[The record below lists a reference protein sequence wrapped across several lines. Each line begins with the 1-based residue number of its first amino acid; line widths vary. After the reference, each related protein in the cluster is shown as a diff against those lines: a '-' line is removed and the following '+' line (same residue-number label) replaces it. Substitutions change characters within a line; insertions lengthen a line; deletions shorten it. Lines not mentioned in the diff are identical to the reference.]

1 MSAKWV
7 FALLVIVA
15 LSLLLM
21 SGSALSRPEMA
32 PRDADTGAGWVT
44 QDGDDIPDIID
55 GDGSVGD
62 DDNWD
67 KPDVDVH
74 GPSDAEVRGDDGWM
88 EGAPESKPEDDRRIS
103 ALVWLRL
110 LLRAWW

>member
-1 MSAKWV
+1 MSAKWF

-21 SGSALSRPEMA
+21 SGPALSRPEMT
-32 PRDADTGAGWVT
+32 PRDADTGSDWVT
-44 QDGDDIPDIID
+44 QDDDDIPDIPD
-55 GDGSVGD
+55 GDGAIGD

-67 KPDVDVH
+67 KPDVDVK
-74 GPSDAEVRGDDGWM
+74 GPSNAEVRGDDGWM
-88 EGAPESKPEDDRRIS
+88 EGSPDSKPEDGGRIS

-110 LLRAWW
+110 LLQAWW